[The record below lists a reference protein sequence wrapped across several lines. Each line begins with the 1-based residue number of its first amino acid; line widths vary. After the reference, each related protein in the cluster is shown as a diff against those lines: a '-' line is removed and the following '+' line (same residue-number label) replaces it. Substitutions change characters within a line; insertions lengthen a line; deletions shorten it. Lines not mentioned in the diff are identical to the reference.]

1 MAIYHSLQSHSQ
13 GVCTV
18 KVQPKPKTQPQPQ
31 SQQTEFDS
39 ATRDLARAFT
49 VYFAWKSVGLLDEKP

>member
-1 MAIYHSLQSHSQ
+1 M
-13 GVCTV
+13 

-31 SQQTEFDS
+31 SQPTEFDS